1 MKVELSKKPLLKCL
15 SEVEVQKALKV
26 IYLGFVSL
34 KYTEAAF
41 ALSLFS
47 YPFIELSLDGVNY
60 FKIKGTGKC

>member
-1 MKVELSKKPLLKCL
+1 MKVQLSEKPLLKCL

-34 KYTEAAF
+34 QYTEAAF

-60 FKIKGTGKC
+60 FKIKGTGKY